1 MLNFEPSN
9 SSVASLER
17 DPIVIIGAG
26 FGGLAMAK
34 RLMDQGIE
42 DFLVFERADDI
53 GGTWRDNT
61 YPGCAC
67 DVASN
72 LYSLSFAQNPNWTR
86 TYGSQK
92 EIFAYLR
99 DVTATLNLRKKI
111 RFGHELLSARWV
123 EERLAW
129 CIETSAGHH
138 YARVLI
144 TATGPFGSPVIP
156 ALEGQDQFGGRSFH
170 SFNWDHEYDFTGKRV
185 AVIGTGATAA
195 QIVPE
200 LQKEAKQVNVF
211 QRTPT
216 WILPRLDSET
226 SAFKRGIYRR
236 IPLLQKMVR
245 SAWYCAYE
253 GIVGLPQY
261 VHPIFLGGFE
271 AIGRWHIRRNIDSPK
286 LRSKLTPDFRFNC
299 KRTLLSDAYYPALNM
314 ANVDL
319 ITDGIARFYED
330 GIETDKGDKIDVDVV
345 VYATGFQV
353 PNDQFNRIFSRDGQS
368 LSSVFKEDM
377 SGAYLGTSVSRF
389 PNMFTMLGPF
399 SAAGNQS
406 AIFMLESQ
414 AEYIAM
420 VMAELD
426 RDDIASIDVKPSAQT
441 KFVADVHKKSQRVS
455 WVAGGCKSYYQ
466 DKNGQNLGLWPD
478 WSFRYRRTLSSFQRQ
493 DFNCVYRRDVKVAPT
508 DYPQTEPSACAK

>member
-1 MLNFEPSN
+1 MLNVESLD
-9 SSVASLER
+9 SGVTHLER

-34 RLMDQGIE
+34 RLIDQGIE
-42 DFLVFERADDI
+42 DFLVFERADEV
-53 GGTWRDNT
+53 GGTWRDNN

-72 LYSLSFAQNPNWTR
+72 LYSFSFAKNPDWTR
-86 TYGSQK
+86 TYGKQK
-92 EIFAYLR
+92 EIFEYLR
-99 DVTATLNLRKKI
+99 DVTEKLNLRQKI

-129 CIETSAGHH
+129 CIETPVGHF
-138 YARVLI
+138 YARALI

-156 ALEGQDQFGGRSFH
+156 VLEGQDLFGGSYFH
-170 SFNWDHEYDFTGKRV
+170 SFNWDHDYDFSGKRV

-200 LQKEAKQVNVF
+200 LQKNAKKVNVF

-236 IPLLQKMVR
+236 IPVLQKLVR
-245 SAWYCAYE
+245 GVWYSAYE

-271 AIGRWHIRRNIDSPK
+271 ALGRWHIRRNIDCYE

-299 KRTLLSDAYYPALNM
+299 KRTLLSNAYYSSLNEP
-314 ANVDL
+314 NVEL
-319 ITDGIARFYED
+319 ITDGVARFYED
-330 GIETDKGDKIDVDVV
+330 CIETNEGDKIDADVV
-345 VYATGFQV
+345 IYATGFEV
-353 PNDQFNRIFSRDGQS
+353 PNDQFKRIFGCDGKS
-368 LSSVFKEDM
+368 LSSVFKDDM

-406 AIFMLESQ
+406 AIYMLESQ

-426 RDDIASIDVKPSAQT
+426 RDEIASIDVKPAAQAR
-441 KFVADVHKKSQRVS
+441 FVADVHKKSQRVS

-466 DKNGQNLGLWPD
+466 DQNGQNLGLWPD
-478 WSFRYRRTLSSFQRQ
+478 WSFRYRRALSSFRRQ
-493 DFNCVYRRDVKVAPT
+493 DFNCVYRSNTKVAPT
-508 DYPQTEPSACAK
+508 QYTQSSSSVC